1 MDSEDPPK
9 KIAPS
14 TILAAR
20 RPDLMASMVEETR
33 ARAKCGRKTKRS
45 PELIDEIVLLLRAG
59 ITLEVA
65 CDACGVTSDT
75 VYNWRKSDTE
85 LDTLIVDAMTVG
97 MEAWEAT
104 MLSIQSGG
112 IHSTGD
118 RQRDRDLVKLMMWI
132 MAKRNPL
139 YRDKV
144 EVSVDTTRYTI
155 VTSPDVLSLMSNPP
169 EVMDGEFVEVGEIE
183 DHRESDGE

>member
-1 MDSEDPPK
+1 MDTENPPK

-14 TILAAR
+14 TVMAER
-20 RPDLMASMVEETR
+20 RPDLMASMVQETR
-33 ARAKCGRKTKRS
+33 TRAKCGRKTKRS
-45 PELIDEIVLLLRAG
+45 PEIIDEILLLLRAG

-65 CDACGVTSDT
+65 CDSCDVRSDT
-75 VYNWRKSDTE
+75 VYQWRKSDPE
-85 LDTLIVDAMTVG
+85 LNSLIVEAMSTG

-104 MLSIQSGG
+104 MISIQSNG

-139 YRDKV
+139 YREKV
-144 EVSVDTTRYTI
+144 EVSVDTTAYTI
-155 VTSPDVLSLMSNPP
+155 VSPDRVSRMLSAPP
-169 EVMDGEFVEVGEIE
+169 EIKDGEFVDVIEVE
-183 DHRESDGE
+183 DHSEDGE

>member
-1 MDSEDPPK
+1 MDPENLPK
-9 KIAPS
+9 KSAAS
-14 TILAAR
+14 TIMAKR
-20 RPDLMASMVEETR
+20 RPDLMAAMVEETR

-65 CDACGVTSDT
+65 CDACDVRSDT
-75 VYNWRKSDTE
+75 VYQWRRSDAE
-85 LDTLIVDAMTVG
+85 LDKLIVDAMTTG

-144 EVSVDTTRYTI
+144 EVSVDATKYTF
-155 VTSPDVLSLMSNPP
+155 VSSDRVSRMLSAPP
-169 EVMDGEFVEVGEIE
+169 EIEDGEFVEVVEIE
-183 DHRESDGE
+183 DQREDSE